1 MMRSSSRVPPVRAAP
16 DCATCDHNYR
26 GTFRALCPDVD
37 RLAVYDIDLVLEHGG
52 RIFGIV
58 EWKKTRQ
65 EYEQYLVP
73 AFEYVGLKKF
83 AKLLR
88 VVPYVIYEIVG
99 ADAFWIFPV
108 DRFEKTRPFTSLPS
122 STGKYAV
129 FLPAEG
135 RRCGRRDFSL
145 WLQSEIDRAERDPAM
160 MKKKG
165 GSA

>member
-1 MMRSSSRVPPVRAAP
+1 MYRHP

-37 RLAVYDIDLVLEHGG
+37 KLAVYDIDLILEYRG

-58 EWKKTRQ
+58 EWKRVRQ
-65 EYEQYLVP
+65 QYEQYLVP

-99 ADAFWIFPV
+99 ANQFVIFPV
-108 DRFEKTRPFTSLPS
+108 DRFERKRPFTTLPS
-122 STGKYAV
+122 GSGQYAV
-129 FLPAEG
+129 FLPEEG
-135 RRCGRRDFSL
+135 RVLDLKSFSA
-145 WLQSEIDRAERDPAM
+145 WLQLEISHAQRTNP
-160 MKKKG
+160 KKKG
-165 GSA
+165 AAA